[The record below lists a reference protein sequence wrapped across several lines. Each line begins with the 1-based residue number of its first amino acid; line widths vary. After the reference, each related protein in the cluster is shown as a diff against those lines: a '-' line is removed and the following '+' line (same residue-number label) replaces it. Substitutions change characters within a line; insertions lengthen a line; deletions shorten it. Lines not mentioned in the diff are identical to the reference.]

1 MRRIIVAGNWKMN
14 KTRSEMQDFITN
26 LVTELDSFEELLAL
40 PLICPPYVYLQESK
54 RICGQSKLEIA
65 AQDVSRYE
73 SGAYTGEISA
83 PMLSS
88 IGVSY
93 CIIGHSERRE
103 YHNETD
109 NEIRDKLLILRKERI
124 VPIICVG
131 EKLEEREKGTTS
143 DTIISQL
150 SEIFRDVEVN
160 DPAEQIIAYEPVW
173 AIGTGKTATPELAQ
187 EVHSLIREWLAE
199 RYSSDMAAGISI
211 LYGGSVKPDN
221 FASLLQEPDID
232 GGLIGGASLALV
244 DYLTLLKTGNRI
256 AGTLQS

>member
-160 DPAEQIIAYEPVW
+160 DPAEQIIA
-173 AIGTGKTATPELAQ
+173 
-187 EVHSLIREWLAE
+187 
-199 RYSSDMAAGISI
+199 
-211 LYGGSVKPDN
+211 
-221 FASLLQEPDID
+221 
-232 GGLIGGASLALV
+232 
-244 DYLTLLKTGNRI
+244 
-256 AGTLQS
+256 